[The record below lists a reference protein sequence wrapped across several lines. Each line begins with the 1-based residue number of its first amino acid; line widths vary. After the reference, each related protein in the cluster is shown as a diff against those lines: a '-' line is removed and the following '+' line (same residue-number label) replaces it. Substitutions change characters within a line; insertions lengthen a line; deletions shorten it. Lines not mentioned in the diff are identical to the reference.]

1 MSIDLTA
8 MEVDVDINLSN
19 LAKLVE
25 INFAY
30 CSIVKWIAIAAA
42 VGYIETIA
50 DDAEFFGLVAY
61 DK

>member
-1 MSIDLTA
+1 

-30 CSIVKWIAIAAA
+30 CSIVKWIAISAA